1 MSASVAMLFVAVA
14 AASAQPRDTARID
27 VGAGSRVWIEGGSN
41 VTDWSCRAATFDA
54 RVELDPL
61 RIGRD
66 DATIA
71 ERIRRVSI
79 RLSARDL
86 KCGNRKMEHDLYA
99 ALGSSDPAAP
109 TYIIGMFDAVSGS
122 ARQSDVETAGTLSVA
137 GVERESRLR
146 VTTERLPDGTVRA
159 RGNIPLLMTDF
170 GVKPPVGLFGLI
182 RSKNEVTVKF
192 ELLIAP
198 RVLIAASARPGDR

>member
-1 MSASVAMLFVAVA
+1 MPAPFAMLLLAAVTV
-14 AASAQPRDTARID
+14 SAQPRDTARID
-27 VGAGSRVWIEGGSN
+27 IGAGSRVWIEGGSN
-41 VTDWSCRAATFDA
+41 VTDWSCRAAAFDA
-54 RVELDPL
+54 RVELDSP
-61 RIGRD
+61 RGE
-66 DATIA
+66 ATVA
-71 ERIRRVSI
+71 ERIRKVSI

-109 TYIIGMFDAVSGS
+109 TYIVAVFDAVAGS
-122 ARQSDVETAGTLSVA
+122 ARQSDVETAGRLSVA
-137 GVERESRLR
+137 GVEKESRLR

-159 RGNIPLLMTDF
+159 HGSIPLLMTDF

-198 RVLIAASARPGDR
+198 RVIVAARGQ